1 MYHGHSGG
9 TSSAHDHELE
19 NAMTKFRMTSCPI
32 SAASFTDERE
42 RQAATKFAQ
51 DHKAANYL
59 SLNVNARQADAY
71 GEDRVHLPTFMGDL
85 WVARG

>member
-1 MYHGHSGG
+1 
-9 TSSAHDHELE
+9 
-19 NAMTKFRMTSCPI
+19 MTKFRMTSCPI

-51 DHKAANYL
+51 DYKAANYL
-59 SLNVNARQADAY
+59 SLNVNSRQADAY